1 MTASEFDA
9 IASSID
15 DTMRHDVRR
24 VVDLLGETLKRL
36 EGDELFDLVEQVRA
50 QAKVVEESED
60 ETERD
65 TSAQAIREL
74 LSGLPSETLGKL
86 VRAFSVY
93 FSLAN
98 VAEQVAR
105 VRGFASRPEDD
116 GWLARTVA
124 DIVEEQ
130 GAEGLRDGVDRLH
143 ARTVFTAHP
152 TEVSRRTVLTKL
164 RRIADIL
171 SDPSDAGSRK
181 RRRQDAD
188 LAQLIDLVWQTD
200 AVRRTRPTPLDE
212 ARHMVFYLQ
221 QILDEA
227 MPALSRE
234 LDDMLRE
241 HGVEL
246 APTRAPFS
254 FGSWIGG
261 DRDGNPNVTPQVTR
275 EVLDLHHRIASRIVI
290 EQLDLLI
297 RELSPSDEL
306 AGVSDEL
313 LESLEADREHL
324 PDLDPRL
331 LVVNAAEPYRL
342 KLSCMRLKMQNT
354 ASRIAQAQH
363 HRPGWDYANRDELLD
378 DLFIVDRSLRAH
390 GGERI
395 ADRMLADA
403 IRQISLVG
411 LHLATLDI
419 REHADAHHHAI
430 GLMVDRLG
438 EHERDY
444 EDFDRGERTALL
456 STELL
461 ARRPLSPT
469 PPALDEWG
477 TRTFG
482 VFDTV
487 RDLKTTFGEEVV
499 ESYIVSMARGAD
511 DVLAPAVLAR
521 QAGLVDLV
529 GGPGVEPFSRLDF
542 VPLLE
547 TIEEIRRAG
556 DVLDDLL
563 SDEAYREIVRL
574 RGDVQEVM
582 LGYSDSN
589 KEGGVT
595 TSQWELHR
603 AQRSL
608 RDVAQKHGVRLRLFH
623 GRGGTVGRGGGPT
636 YDAILAQPWG
646 VLTGDIK
653 FTEQG
658 EVISDKYALPKLA
671 HENLELSLAAVL
683 EASTLHLESRHR
695 QDQLESWDEVMTRV
709 SDAAYAAYRGLVE
722 DPGLFDY
729 FLAAT
734 PVDQLG
740 ELNIGSRPARRP
752 DSGGDISGLRAIP
765 WVFGWTQTRQ
775 IVPGWFGVGSGLR
788 AAREAGHG
796 DVLDEMYREWQFFR
810 TFISN
815 VEMTLTKT
823 DLRVAQRYV
832 ETLVPDNLRHVFD
845 RVRAEHEITLAE
857 VLRVTGEGSLLEN
870 QPGLRRTLDVR
881 DAYLQPISFAQ
892 VGLLARV
899 RQDPDSLDD
908 DMRLALLQTIN
919 GIAGGLRNTG

>member
-1 MTASEFDA
+1 MTSSEFDA
-9 IASSID
+9 IARSID
-15 DTMRHDVRR
+15 DTIRHDVRR
-24 VVDLLGETLKRL
+24 VVDLLGETLRRL
-36 EGDELFDLVEQVRA
+36 EGDDLFERVERVRA
-50 QAKVVEESED
+50 HAKRIEESD
-60 ETERD
+60 DPAEREASSD
-65 TSAQAIREL
+65 AIRAL
-74 LSGLPSETLGKL
+74 LRDVPSETVGKL

-98 VAEQVAR
+98 AAEQVAR
-105 VRGFASRPEDD
+105 VRGLEHRPEDE
-116 GWLARTVA
+116 GWLARAIAEVVA
-124 DIVEEQ
+124 EQ
-130 GAEGLRDGVDRLH
+130 GREGLADGVRRLH

-171 SDPSDAGSRK
+171 ADPSEPGSRK

-188 LAQLIDLVWQTD
+188 LAQLVDLIWQTD

-227 MPALSRE
+227 MPALGRE
-234 LDDMLRE
+234 LTDMLAE

-246 APTRAPFS
+246 PPTSRPFS

-261 DRDGNPNVTPQVTR
+261 DRDGNPNVTPEVTR
-275 EVLDLHHRIASRIVI
+275 EVLMLHNRVATRIVTDR
-290 EQLDLLI
+290 LDVLI
-297 RELSPSDEL
+297 RELSPSSEL
-306 AGVSDEL
+306 VGVSQKLTD
-313 LESLEADREHL
+313 SLSVDLANL

-331 LVVNAAEPYRL
+331 LTVNAAEPYRL
-342 KLSCMRLKMQNT
+342 KLACMRLKVHNT
-354 ASRIAQAQH
+354 EARIAHAQP
-363 HRPGWDYANRDELLD
+363 HRTGWDYADRDELLA
-378 DLFIVDRSLRAH
+378 DLAIVDRSLREN
-390 GGERI
+390 GGSRI
-395 ADRMLADA
+395 ADRLLADA
-403 IRQISLVG
+403 IRSIALVG
-411 LHLATLDI
+411 LHLATLDV
-419 REHADAHHHAI
+419 REHADAHHHTI

-438 EHERDY
+438 ELDSAY
-444 EDFDRGERTALL
+444 EELDRTARVAVL
-456 STELL
+456 SRELRS
-461 ARRPLSPT
+461 RRPLSPV

-477 TRTFG
+477 ARTYG
-482 VFDTV
+482 VFGAI
-487 RDLKTTFGEEVV
+487 RELKETYGEDVV

-511 DVLAPAVLAR
+511 DLLAPVVLAR

-529 GGPGVEPFSRLDF
+529 GGPGVEPLARLDF

-547 TIEEIRRAG
+547 TVDEIRRAG
-556 DVLDDLL
+556 EVLDDLL
-563 SDEAYREIVRL
+563 SDEPYREVVRL

-589 KEGGVT
+589 KEGGIT

-608 RDVAQKHGVRLRLFH
+608 RDVAAKHGVRLRLFH

-636 YDAILAQPWG
+636 YDAILAQPYG

-658 EVISDKYALPKLA
+658 EVISDKYALPQLG

-683 EASTLHLESRHR
+683 EASTLHLQTRHR
-695 QDQLESWDEVMTRV
+695 GGQLTAWDDTMTLV
-709 SDAAYAAYRGLVE
+709 SDAAYRSYRGLVE

-775 IVPGWFGVGSGLR
+775 IVPGWYGVGSGLR
-788 AAREAGHG
+788 AAREAGHE
-796 DVLDEMYREWQFFR
+796 DVLREMLAEWQFFR
-810 TFISN
+810 TFVSN
-815 VEMTLTKT
+815 VEMTLAKT
-823 DLRVAQRYV
+823 DLRVAERYV
-832 ETLVPDNLRHVFD
+832 EALVPEHLRHVFGL
-845 RVRAEHEITLAE
+845 VRAEYEVTVQE
-857 VLRVTGEGSLLEN
+857 VLRLTGESELLDH
-870 QPGLRRTLDVR
+870 QPGLKRTLDVR

-892 VGLLARV
+892 VDLLARV
-899 RQDPDSLDD
+899 RQEPESVDD
-908 DMRLALLQTIN
+908 AMRLALLQTIN
-919 GIAGGLRNTG
+919 GIANGLRNTG